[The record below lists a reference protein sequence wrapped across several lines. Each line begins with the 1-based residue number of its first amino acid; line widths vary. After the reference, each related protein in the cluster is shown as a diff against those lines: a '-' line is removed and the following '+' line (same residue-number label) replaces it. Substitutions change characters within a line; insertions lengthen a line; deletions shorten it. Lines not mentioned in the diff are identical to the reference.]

1 MPRVPSFAIT
11 AFRRIPPFEVSM
23 SDVRSRYTDGLKFYG
38 THSPRELLDTY
49 GSPLYVYNEAV
60 LRDRCRR
67 LKNLSS
73 HPGFGVN
80 YSVKANANPT
90 LLRIIREE
98 GLVVD
103 AMSPGEIYMDKLA
116 GFSSD
121 QILYIANNISQEE
134 MRHAL
139 DEGLLISV
147 DSLSQIETLGRIN
160 GGGKIMVRF
169 NPGIGAGH
177 HQKVVTAGKETKF
190 GVTPDLLDDVLALL
204 KKYNMTLA
212 GINQHIGS
220 LFMEADG
227 YIEAAKVLLH
237 LADRLPADVLS
248 TLEIIDFG
256 GGPGIPYHKYDG
268 EAPLDMDRFG
278 KLLHEL
284 MTDWSARTGYQGR
297 FLIEPGRFVV
307 AECGVIL
314 TGVNNVKY
322 NGPNCY
328 VGTDVGFNV
337 LARPAM
343 YDSFHD
349 MEIYA
354 GPAGTADR
362 AEKEQTIVGNI
373 CESGDILARK
383 RLLPAM
389 HEGDVLGI
397 LDAGAYGFSMSSSY
411 TQRCRSAEVLI
422 DLDGKA
428 RLIRRRETPED
439 LARQYEGLL

>member
-1 MPRVPSFAIT
+1 MSRVPSFAIT
-11 AFRRIPPFEVSM
+11 AFRRISPFRGQH
-23 SDVRSRYTDGLKFYG
+23 VRRSFPLYRRPEILR
-38 THSPRELLDTY
+38 HAQPRELLDTY

-284 MTDWSARTGYQGR
+284 MTEWSARTGYQGR

-354 GPAGTADR
+354 GPAGMADR

-373 CESGDILARK
+373 CESGDILAKK